1 MSDERRLDEKIAG
14 LVLSVREQVPAA
26 LEERIRAAADAT
38 RPNREILGRLWL
50 RPGGFPRRRTGI
62 LALVPAAAVC
72 ALAAFLLI
80 PILKKPPVSPIS
92 EIRTEFE
99 IADKN
104 IKIVFIQKPDFS
116 LFQEE

>member
-1 MSDERRLDEKIAG
+1 M
-14 LVLSVREQVPAA
+14 
-26 LEERIRAAADAT
+26 
-38 RPNREILGRLWL
+38 
-50 RPGGFPRRRTGI
+50 
-62 LALVPAAAVC
+62 LAFVPAAAVC
-72 ALAAFLLI
+72 VLAAFLLI